1 MAFARAQSQ
10 SRSFAD
16 INITPLVDV
25 MLVVLI
31 IFMVT
36 VPVMTREIPLSLGGR
51 PPATPIAV
59 QAPIELRIDAA
70 GNLFFDGQLTTRAGL
85 TALFQGEAV
94 RAGDGPLPAV
104 LVKASGDAPYESI
117 ARSLA
122 SAQNAGFDRIRFDR

>member
-1 MAFARAQSQ
+1 MAFARAESQ

-25 MLVVLI
+25 MLVLLI

-36 VPVMTREIPLSLGGR
+36 APVMTREIPLSLGGR
-51 PPATPIAV
+51 PPPTPVAV
-59 QAPIELRIDAA
+59 QAPIELRIDGI
-70 GNLFFDGQLTTRAGL
+70 GNLFFDGQPTTRAGL
-85 TALFQGEAV
+85 PALFQGEAA

-104 LVKASGDAPYESI
+104 LVKASGDAPYETI